1 MRINTLFFGAVSEI
15 VGMRESSL
23 DVPDGSTAADVLNS
37 LAEKHPELKR
47 KKILV
52 AIDERH
58 ASVDDILSD
67 GNCVA
72 FFTAVSGG

>member
-1 MRINTLFFGAVSEI
+1 MRINTLFFGPVSDI
-15 VGMRESSL
+15 VAMKESSL
-23 DVPDGSTAADVLNS
+23 EIPDGSTAADVLDS
-37 LAEKHPELKR
+37 LAERHPELKR
-47 KKILV
+47 KRILV

-58 ASVDDILSD
+58 ASPDDILSE